1 VFDSMEHHLREK
13 SSREMTSSRNCELRF
28 NLNLRS
34 KTEMSDGAELGFLEV
49 RLCLTSIGFVRTNV
63 WLGMQRL
70 ASLKRAIAR
79 TDSTWKI

>member
-1 VFDSMEHHLREK
+1 
-13 SSREMTSSRNCELRF
+13 MTGIAIGAGIDRNCELRF

-63 WLGMQRL
+63 
-70 ASLKRAIAR
+70 
-79 TDSTWKI
+79 

>member
-1 VFDSMEHHLREK
+1 
-13 SSREMTSSRNCELRF
+13 MTLSRNCELRF

-34 KTEMSDGAELGFLEV
+34 KTEMSDGAELSLLEV

-63 WLGMQRL
+63 WLEMQRL